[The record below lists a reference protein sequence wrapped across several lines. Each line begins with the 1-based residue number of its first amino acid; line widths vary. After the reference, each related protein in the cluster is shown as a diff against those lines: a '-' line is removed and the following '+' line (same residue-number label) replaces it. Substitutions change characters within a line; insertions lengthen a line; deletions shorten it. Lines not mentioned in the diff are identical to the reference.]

1 MSENKK
7 KAKTATSDN
16 YIETKRDGAIG
27 ANIFRRQAP
36 GGFQYYDF
44 NLSRAWKASSSNKE
58 GYSQNYFANNREAL
72 HKAIDEACDR
82 IQELESAGQET
93 QPESS
98 QTIKAKQ
105 LQPTNGVQTTAA

>member
-7 KAKTATSDN
+7 KTKTAARDN

-44 NLSRAWKASSSNKE
+44 NLSRAWKASASGKE

-72 HKAIDEACDR
+72 HKAIDDACDR
-82 IQELESAGQET
+82 IQELESADREA
-93 QPESS
+93 QPVSRQAIE
-98 QTIKAKQ
+98 AKEQ
-105 LQPTNGVQTTAA
+105 QPTNGVQATAA

>member
-7 KAKTATSDN
+7 KTKTATSDK
-16 YIETKRDGAIG
+16 YVETKRSGAIG

-44 NLSRAWKASSSNKE
+44 NLSRAWKASSTNKE

-72 HKAIDEACDR
+72 HKAIDDACDR
-82 IQELESAGQET
+82 IQELESAGQEA
-93 QPESS
+93 QPVSS
-98 QTIKAKQ
+98 QAIEAKQ
-105 LQPTNGVQTTAA
+105 KQPTNGVQATAA